1 MFRLGSPIVMAGGI
15 SARLPTMPIR
25 GGRGRIRPMGPSYKE
40 SRIHYS
46 FGCSISLCGPTSW
59 SASGWLSGKMKLVT

>member
-1 MFRLGSPIVMAGGI
+1 MFRLAALIVMAGGI

-25 GGRGRIRPMGPSYKE
+25 GGRGRIRQMGPLYKE

-46 FGCSISLCGPTSW
+46 FGCSIYLCGPTSW
-59 SASGWLSGKMKLVT
+59 SASGWLRGKMELVT